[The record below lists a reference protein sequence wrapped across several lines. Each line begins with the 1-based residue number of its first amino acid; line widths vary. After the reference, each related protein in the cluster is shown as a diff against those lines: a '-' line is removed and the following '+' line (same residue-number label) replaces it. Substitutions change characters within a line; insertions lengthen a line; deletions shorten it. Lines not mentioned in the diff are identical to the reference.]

1 MGYLTPLSPPLLRG
15 EIRESSPLSLGEI
28 RKSSPLSLGEIRK
41 SSPLHLEEIRESSP
55 LPLARGG
62 LGWGNLYLTTGEKV
76 IYEVV
81 ISRHQLIQMVTSKK
95 DEHYF

>member
-15 EIRESSPLSLGEI
+15 ETRESSPLPLGEI
-28 RKSSPLSLGEIRK
+28 RESGPLPLG
-41 SSPLHLEEIRESSP
+41 EIRESSP
-55 LPLARGG
+55 LPLVRGG
-62 LGWGNLYLTTGEKV
+62 LGWGNLYLTRREKV

-81 ISRHQLIQMVTSKK
+81 ISRHQLTQMVTSKK

>member
-1 MGYLTPLSPPLLRG
+1 
-15 EIRESSPLSLGEI
+15 LGEI
-28 RKSSPLSLGEIRK
+28 RKSSPL
-41 SSPLHLEEIRESSP
+41 PLV
-55 LPLARGG
+55 RGG